1 MSRLSFLLLA
11 LILKL
16 FRKEAVRLNL
26 TLCGGRP
33 TFWQPLRTWHALQ
46 GTNMAKIGDTFLA
59 KIAPTNAAGNP
70 APVFGATY
78 TEGGDSYDITPA
90 PDGLSAVLVARVAG
104 TGNQVNVTATT
115 KSGGSIS
122 ETIDLPD
129 VEPNVDEEAT
139 KLNLT
144 VTGTVGPA

>member
-1 MSRLSFLLLA
+1 MRGLYLFLLRLV
-11 LILKL
+11 LLL

-26 TLCGGRP
+26 YIERATY
-33 TFWQPLRTWHALQ
+33 
-46 GTNMAKIGDTFLA
+46 MAKIGDTFLA

-90 PDGLSAVLVARVAG
+90 PDGLSAVLVARAAG
-104 TGNQVNVTATT
+104 TGNFVDVNATT
-115 KSGGSIS
+115 KSGNSIFES
-122 ETIDLPD
+122 LALPD

-139 KLNLT
+139 KLNLS
-144 VTGTVGPA
+144 VTGTVGPS